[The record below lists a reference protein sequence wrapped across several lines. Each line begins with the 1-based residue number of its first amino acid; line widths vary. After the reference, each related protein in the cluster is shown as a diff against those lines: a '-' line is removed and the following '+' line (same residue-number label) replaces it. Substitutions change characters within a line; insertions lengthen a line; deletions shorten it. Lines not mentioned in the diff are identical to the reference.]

1 MPELLIVL
9 AAIAGLVA
17 IVWVV
22 ELLLARRARRRLEAA
37 QQGSG
42 HHSEHHANRVVD
54 EAHGYAR
61 VIENNQQMGGF

>member
-22 ELLLARRARRRLEAA
+22 ELVLARRARRRLEAA
-37 QQGSG
+37 QQGTG
-42 HHSEHHANRVVD
+42 HHPQHNNPLVD

>member
-9 AAIAGLVA
+9 AVIAGLVA
-17 IVWVV
+17 LVWVV

-37 QQGSG
+37 QHGPGNDS
-42 HHSEHHANRVVD
+42 HSSSPLVD

-61 VIENNQQMGGF
+61 GIENNQQMGGF

>member
-37 QQGSG
+37 RRGNGDQAQ
-42 HHSEHHANRVVD
+42 HHANLLVD
-54 EAHGYAR
+54 EAHGYGR
-61 VIENNQQMGGF
+61 VIENNQQLGGF

>member
-1 MPELLIVL
+1 MLDLLIVL

-22 ELLLARRARRRLEAA
+22 DLLLARRARRRLEAA
-37 QQGSG
+37 QHGPG
-42 HHSEHHANRVVD
+42 HLPQHSDPVVG

>member
-9 AAIAGLVA
+9 GAIAGLVA

-22 ELLLARRARRRLEAA
+22 ELLLPRRARRRLEAA
-37 QQGSG
+37 QRGTG
-42 HHSEHHANRVVD
+42 HHQRHHVNPIVD

>member
-37 QQGSG
+37 RHGNGDHAQ
-42 HHSEHHANRVVD
+42 HHANPLVD
-54 EAHGYAR
+54 EAHGYGR
-61 VIENNQQMGGF
+61 VIENNQQLGGF